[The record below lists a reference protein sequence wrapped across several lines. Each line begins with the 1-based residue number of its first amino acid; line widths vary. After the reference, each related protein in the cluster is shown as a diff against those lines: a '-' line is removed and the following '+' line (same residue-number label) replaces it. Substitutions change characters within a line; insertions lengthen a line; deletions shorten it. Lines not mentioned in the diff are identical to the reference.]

1 MEARH
6 GPIDLAP
13 LAAVRAARAP
23 LYPNE
28 GQWDL
33 VRLLRGADL
42 HVIDVEGQAVV
53 VTPESWAELTE
64 VAASDAGA
72 SN

>member
-1 MEARH
+1 MEARY

-13 LAAVRAARAP
+13 LAAVRAARVR

-33 VRLLRGADL
+33 VRLLRRAGL

-53 VTPESWAELTE
+53 VTPDSWAELTE
-64 VAASDAGA
+64 IAASDTGA